1 MYPQQQQTQ
10 LNQSIEATRA
20 LMQQVKNAQNPQ
32 AMLAQIL
39 QNNPSTPFISNLL
52 KNGQNLE
59 GIARSLAQAKGE
71 DINDIIR
78 RLSGG
83 L

>member
-1 MYPQQQQTQ
+1 
-10 LNQSIEATRA
+10 
-20 LMQQVKNAQNPQ
+20 MQQVKNAQNPQ